1 MKSGWLLH
9 MNNLRYL
16 LLLPALLCATTA
28 FGDRTFKWVDNEG
41 QIHYGNRVP
50 PEYAKLERKVI
61 NERGRTIKVY
71 DALKTPEQR
80 MEEKQL
86 AETAEKNKA
95 LAEKQAVHDRS
106 LLATYSS
113 EQDMLLAKNGKV
125 AAVDALLQLTNSRVE
140 SMKER
145 LLGLTEEAATYER
158 SGKALPASLE
168 SQINNLREQI
178 TTNEAFIKE
187 KEGERHTI
195 VRKFDDDIQR
205 YIELTAEKP
214 DAKSPKQRLAKI
226 DATNNKQKVDLSRN
240 DQLLLTTYK
249 GEMDIILTRDQKLSS
264 LNELIT
270 LTQTRIQAMQIEL
283 DELSDSADEYES
295 RGKKV
300 PEGLLGRMK
309 NVMRGI
315 RQGEDLVSL
324 KQQEKEK
331 LEQQYNEDIER
342 YRLLTAN
349 DQ

>member
-1 MKSGWLLH
+1 MD
-9 MNNLRYL
+9 NLRYL

-28 FGDRTFKWVDNEG
+28 FGERTFKWTDNEG
-41 QIHYGNRVP
+41 HVHYGNRVP
-50 PEYAKLERKVI
+50 PEYAKLERKVM
-61 NERGRTIKVY
+61 NERGRTIMVY

-80 MEEKQL
+80 KEEKQL
-86 AETAEKNKA
+86 AETEEKNKA

-145 LLGLTEEAATYER
+145 LLGLTEEAASYER

-168 SQINNLREQI
+168 SQINNLRKQI

-187 KEGERHTI
+187 KESERNTI
-195 VRKFDDDIQR
+195 VRKFNDDIKR

-214 DAKSPKQRLAKI
+214 EAKPSRQRLAKI
-226 DATNNKQKVDLSRN
+226 DATSNKQKADLSRN
-240 DQLLLTTYK
+240 DQLLLTTYE

-264 LNELIT
+264 LDELIT

-295 RGKKV
+295 RGRKV
-300 PEGLLGRMK
+300 PEVLLGRMK

-315 RQGEDLVSL
+315 RQGEDLVTL
-324 KQQEKEK
+324 KQQEKKK

>member
-16 LLLPALLCATTA
+16 LLLPALLCATAA

-80 MEEKQL
+80 KAEKQL
-86 AETAEKNKA
+86 AETAAKNKV

-106 LLATYSS
+106 LLATFSS
-113 EQDMLLAKNGKV
+113 EKDMLLAKNGKV

-187 KEGERHTI
+187 KESERHRI
-195 VRKFDDDIQR
+195 VRKFDNDIKR
-205 YIELTAEKP
+205 YIELTAEKT

-226 DATNNKQKVDLSRN
+226 DATSNKQKADLSRN
-240 DQLLLTTYK
+240 DQLLLTTYE
-249 GEMDIILTRDQKLSS
+249 GETDIILTRDQKLSS
-264 LNELIT
+264 LDELIT

-315 RQGEDLVSL
+315 RQGEDLAAL

-331 LEQQYNEDIER
+331 LERQYNEDIER

>member
-1 MKSGWLLH
+1 

-28 FGDRTFKWVDNEG
+28 FAERTFKWVDNEG
-41 QIHYGNRVP
+41 HIHYGNRVP

-61 NERGRTIKVY
+61 NERGRTIMVY

-80 MEEKQL
+80 EEEKQL
-86 AETAEKNKA
+86 AEKAAKNKV
-95 LAEKQAVHDRS
+95 LAEKQAIHDRS

-125 AAVDALLQLTNSRVE
+125 AAVDALLQLTKSRVE

-168 SQINNLREQI
+168 SQINNLRKQI

-187 KEGERHTI
+187 KENERITI
-195 VRKFDDDIQR
+195 VRKFDDDIKR
-205 YIELTAEKP
+205 FIELTAEKP
-214 DAKSPKQRLAKI
+214 DAEPSRQRLAKI
-226 DATNNKQKVDLSRN
+226 DATSNKQKVDLSRT
-240 DQLLLTTYK
+240 DQLLLTTYE
-249 GEMDIILTRDQKLSS
+249 GESDIILTRDQKFSS
-264 LNELIT
+264 LDELIT
-270 LTQTRIQAMQIEL
+270 LTQTRIQTMKIEL

-295 RGKKV
+295 RGKKI

-315 RQGEDLVSL
+315 RQGEDLVVL
-324 KQQEKEK
+324 KQQEKKK
-331 LEQQYNEDIER
+331 LEQQYNKDIER

-349 DQ
+349 DK